1 MYLEIRAPKVG
12 RLGLRGG
19 RGQLPG
25 RGRGE
30 RAYRSDEFG
39 ASALCSRV
47 RDTVTDG
54 MRWERVE
61 QTILEALAV
70 GDGTSMGDQELQE
83 ATGLDVPPL
92 MHALRS
98 LKEDGYIDAALIQP
112 DQADYP
118 VRAASVRLL
127 PKGLRQA
134 GLWPAED
141 LSSAF
146 CAALER
152 AIGEEADPQRR
163 SSLERVLI
171 AARTVGN
178 MTLSAVIANA
188 IGIGRSHLGLG

>member
-1 MYLEIRAPKVG
+1 
-12 RLGLRGG
+12 
-19 RGQLPG
+19 
-25 RGRGE
+25 
-30 RAYRSDEFG
+30 
-39 ASALCSRV
+39 
-47 RDTVTDG
+47 VTDG
-54 MRWERVE
+54 RRWERVE
-61 QTILEALAV
+61 QRILEALAA

-98 LKEDGYIDAALIQP
+98 LKEDGYIDAVLVQP
-112 DQADYP
+112 GQADYP

-141 LSSAF
+141 LSAAF

-152 AIGEEADPQRR
+152 AIGEEADPQKR

-188 IGIGRSHLGLG
+188 VGIGRSHLGLG